1 MKARIIIA
9 TAAVVLVSASCEKFL
24 EENLKGGY
32 SAENYYT
39 SASKAEMAV
48 NAVYNSLYNN
58 ILWMFGDVASDDSV
72 KGGSDGD
79 QPQINEIDA
88 LTATADHGNL
98 GSFWQDTYE
107 TISRANN
114 CIDAIGKMNI
124 DQKAAANL
132 IGQAKFL
139 RAYSYFNLVNI
150 FGMVPLKTKPQ
161 KSADAIH
168 VGLSSIE
175 DIYAQIDADLVD
187 AAAGVGD
194 LKDGHVNRTAAY
206 ALLAKSKVF
215 QGKWSEALEAIT
227 ALEEVAA
234 GYDLDPDYANLFC
247 PGGENSVESIFALR
261 YGSSKT
267 ASLGDNLCV
276 WFAPFEEGGYNFNAP
291 TQSYVDVFDE
301 LTVGGDTDPRLDAS
315 IGRDGMPWFN
325 GTTFKKEWG
334 GATGYLVKKYDQD
347 DVEDQAKSQSTV
359 PQQRIRYA
367 EVLLLKAE
375 AMNEGGVAGAEDP
388 LNKVRA
394 RAGLAPTTAAT
405 QAQLRDAIR
414 KERRRELGF
423 EFHRFFDV
431 MRYGREYAVA
441 ALGAAAWPG
450 SRYYFPIPQGETDA
464 NSALNN

>member
-9 TAAVVLVSASCEKFL
+9 IAAVAVLSSSCEKFL

-39 SASKAEMAV
+39 TAGKAEMAV
-48 NAVYNSLYNN
+48 NAVYNSLYGN

-79 QPQINEIDA
+79 QPQINEIDNF
-88 LTATADHGNL
+88 TATADHGNI
-98 GSFWQDTYE
+98 GTFWQDTYE
-107 TISRANN
+107 TITRANN
-114 CIDAIGKMNI
+114 AIDAIGSMGLEEKV
-124 DQKAAANL
+124 AADL

-150 FGMVPLKTKPQ
+150 FGQVPLKTKPQ
-161 KSADAIH
+161 NVAANIH

-175 DIYAQIDADLVD
+175 DIYAQIDADLAD

-215 QGKWSEALEAIT
+215 QGKWAEALAAIKS
-227 ALEEVAA
+227 LEDVGA
-234 GYDLDPDYANLFC
+234 GYDLEPVYSDLFR
-247 PGGENSVESIFALR
+247 PGGEDSVESIFALR
-261 YGSSKT
+261 YGNNKT
-267 ASLGDNLCV
+267 ASLGNNLCV

-291 TQSYVDVFDE
+291 TESYVSVFDE
-301 LTVGGDTDPRLDAS
+301 LTAGGDTDPRLDAS
-315 IGRDGMPWFN
+315 IGRDGKPWFN

-347 DVEDQAKSQSTV
+347 DVEDQAKAQSTV
-359 PQQRIRYA
+359 PQHRIRYA

-375 AMNEGGVAGAEDP
+375 ALNESGSTGAAAELD
-388 LNKVRA
+388 KVRD
-394 RAGLAPTTAAT
+394 RAGLSPTTATT
-405 QAQLRDAIR
+405 QAALRDAIR

-431 MRYGREYAVA
+431 MRYGKEYAVA
-441 ALGAAAWPG
+441 ALGDAAWPSG
-450 SRYYFPIPQGETDA
+450 RYYFPIPQGETDA
-464 NSALNN
+464 NSALK

>member
-9 TAAVVLVSASCEKFL
+9 IAAVALVSVSCEKFL

-32 SAENYYT
+32 TAENYYT
-39 SASKAEMAV
+39 TVSKAEMAV

-88 LTATADHGNL
+88 LTATSDHGNV

-114 CIDAIGKMNI
+114 CIDAIGKMEI
-124 DQKAAANL
+124 DEKVAANL

-150 FGMVPLKTKPQ
+150 YGMVPLKTKPQ
-161 KSADAIH
+161 KTADAIH

-175 DIYAQIDADLVD
+175 DIFAQIDADLAD

-215 QGKWSEALEAIT
+215 QGKWADALNAIA

-234 GYDLDPDYANLFC
+234 GYDLDPVYENLFR
-247 PGGENSVESIFALR
+247 PGGEDSVESIFAIR
-261 YGSSKT
+261 YGSNKT

-291 TQSYVDVFDE
+291 TQSYVDAFDE

-347 DVEDQAKSQSTV
+347 DVEGQAKSQSTV
-359 PQQRIRYA
+359 PQHRIRYA

-375 AMNEGGVAGAEDP
+375 ALNESGLAGAEVP

-394 RAGLAPTTAAT
+394 RAGLAPTTATT
-405 QAQLRDAIR
+405 QAQLRDVIR

-431 MRYGREYAVA
+431 MRYGKEYAVA
-441 ALGAAAWPG
+441 AIGPAAWPG

-464 NSALNN
+464 NAALNN

>member
-1 MKARIIIA
+1 
-9 TAAVVLVSASCEKFL
+9 
-24 EENLKGGY
+24 
-32 SAENYYT
+32 
-39 SASKAEMAV
+39 MAV

-161 KSADAIH
+161 KTADAIH

>member
-58 ILWMFGDVASDDSV
+58 ILWIFGDVASDDSV

-114 CIDAIGKMNI
+114 CIDAIGMMNI

-161 KSADAIH
+161 KTADAIH

-175 DIYAQIDADLVD
+175 DTYAQIDADLVD

-267 ASLGDNLCV
+267 ASLGNNLCV

-464 NSALNN
+464 NSALHN

>member
-161 KSADAIH
+161 KTADAIH